1 MPTLIVWGANDRII
15 PLVHAFRAHAAIPN
29 SRLEVM
35 EGVGHFPHVEDPI
48 RFVEVL
54 KDFLHTTEPSQVH
67 TPRDCATCS
76 ARGPRSGIAGLSRT
90 TRGPVIPRPDAS
102 RGPRG

>member
-15 PLVHAFRAHAAIPN
+15 PLVHAYKAHEAIPN

-54 KDFLHTTEPSQVH
+54 KDFLHTTEPSTF
-67 TPRDCATCS
+67 TPE
-76 ARGPRSGIAGLSRT
+76 GLRSMLRQGIT
-90 TRGPVIPRPDAS
+90 
-102 RGPRG
+102 